1 MHIASLNGHADCAHM
16 LFKKGVFL
24 HMPNKGGARSIHTA
38 ARAGHVGIINTL
50 LQKGEKVDVT
60 TNVISSIYIKKLLC
74 YKHFLLG

>member
-1 MHIASLNGHADCAHM
+1 
-16 LFKKGVFL
+16 
-24 HMPNKGGARSIHTA
+24 MPNKGGARSIHTA